1 MRAGGRVQ
9 RERLQTGTR
18 RVLFEQHR
26 HGKRTSQCVLRA
38 RFDEEP
44 RVLVVTE
51 KEKPDENAL

>member
-1 MRAGGRVQ
+1 MQ